1 MAKPA
6 SGSAPR
12 KSGSARPVVH
22 HHAGLPPVA
31 GLSSVCVLALRKL
44 ERVHGAMGVMT
55 VALEHAASPEF
66 SNEGAALI
74 LRMLRQESAAALAAL
89 VSGSGPR
96 DAGATAQ

>member
-1 MAKPA
+1 M
-6 SGSAPR
+6 
-12 KSGSARPVVH
+12 H
-22 HHAGLPPVA
+22 HHAGLPPLA

-66 SNEGAALI
+66 SNEGAALT
-74 LRMLRQESAAALAAL
+74 AL